1 MKKIFLA
8 VLASTLTFSATA
20 AELTFNNLEVG
31 YTQLDFS
38 CDKSCDGF
46 NLIGSVEIN
55 EMFSASVDYTGISGN
70 GADADLTYL
79 ALGIRNEF
87 SENAAVFGQAGVAR
101 LSFDSQ
107 FGSDSE
113 TKAFIGAGIRGMLTE
128 SFEGEA
134 LVRKVFVSGSDP
146 SLKLTGTY
154 YFTDTLGASF
164 NLEASDGDS
173 GGGVGLRLNF

>member
-1 MKKIFLA
+1 MKKILLS
-8 VLASTLTFSATA
+8 VLASAMAFNASA
-20 AELTFNNLEVG
+20 AELSFNNLEVG

-38 CDKSCDGF
+38 CSTKCDGF

-87 SENAAVFGQAGVAR
+87 NENAAVFGQVGVGR
-101 LSFDSQ
+101 LSFDSN

-113 TKAFIGAGIRGMLTE
+113 TKAFVGVGIRGMLAE
-128 SFEGEA
+128 SFEGEV
-134 LVRKVFVSGSDP
+134 LVRKVFVSDSDP

-154 YFTDTLGASF
+154 YFTDTIGASF
-164 NLEASDGDS
+164 NVEASDDS